1 MKNIEDENKETLE
14 KIKNQKT
21 KKPAKIDTK
30 SNKTKNP
37 LIYDSWHTFYKY
49 RLSEF
54 SNIQSIES
62 KFDRISNC
70 YKDFT
75 SLMDV
80 DAEPENIDHKFVVI
94 NEVSKL
100 YEHLIK
106 EYKKDCE
113 REPKDDKTDA
123 WKQKYSTTSFKP
135 LPVELKTESL
145 SD

>member
-14 KIKNQKT
+14 EIKNEKT

-30 SNKTKNP
+30 ANKTKNP

-49 RLSEF
+49 ELSEF
-54 SNIQSIES
+54 NNIQSIES

-80 DAEPENIDHKFVVI
+80 DTEPENIDHMFVVI

-106 EYKKDCE
+106 EYKKYYV
-113 REPKDDKTDA
+113 REPKDDKTNA
-123 WKQKYSTTSFKP
+123 WKQKYSTTSFKT
-135 LPVELKTESL
+135 LPVELKTEPL